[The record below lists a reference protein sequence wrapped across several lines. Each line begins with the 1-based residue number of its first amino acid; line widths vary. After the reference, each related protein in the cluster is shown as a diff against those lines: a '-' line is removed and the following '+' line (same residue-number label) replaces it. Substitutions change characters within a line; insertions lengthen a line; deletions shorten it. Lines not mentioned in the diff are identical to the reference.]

1 MKENKQEM
9 SMQEINESSFIYRI
23 KSFFKK
29 LFFKE
34 KAIEQPIEQIQNI
47 VEEDKTNIKSEF
59 MKDIKVET
67 NDKLI
72 AIQKKLESGAME
84 ISELEDEQK
93 DKLIELYDKQIA
105 MKKEK
110 LANIKQKILNIRK
123 CIVEG

>member
-1 MKENKQEM
+1 MKGNKQEM
-9 SMQEINESSFIYRI
+9 SMQVINENSFIYKI

-34 KAIEQPIEQIQNI
+34 KVIEQPVEQIQNI
-47 VEEDKTNIKSEF
+47 VEGDSTNTKSEF
-59 MKDIKVET
+59 IKDIKVET

-72 AIQKKLESGAME
+72 AIQKKLESGEME

-110 LANIKQKILNIRK
+110 LANIKQKILSKRK
-123 CIVEG
+123 KLQTI

>member
-1 MKENKQEM
+1 MKENNQEM
-9 SMQEINESSFIYRI
+9 SMKKINESSFIYRI

-29 LFFKE
+29 LFFKD
-34 KAIEQPIEQIQNI
+34 KAIEQPIEQIKSILEQ
-47 VEEDKTNIKSEF
+47 DKTNINSEF

-72 AIQKKLESGAME
+72 AIQKKLESGEME
-84 ISELEDEQK
+84 ISELDNNQK
-93 DKLIELYDKQIA
+93 DKLIELYNEQIA

-123 CIVEG
+123 RIVSI

>member
-9 SMQEINESSFIYRI
+9 SIQKINGSSLMYQI

-29 LFFKE
+29 LFFKD
-34 KAIEQPIEQIQNI
+34 KAIEQPVEQIQNI
-47 VEEDKTNIKSEF
+47 VKEDNTNIKSEF
-59 MKDIKVET
+59 IKDIKVET

-72 AIQKKLESGAME
+72 AIQKKLESGEME

-110 LANIKQKILNIRK
+110 LAIIKQKILNIKKR
-123 CIVEG
+123 IVME